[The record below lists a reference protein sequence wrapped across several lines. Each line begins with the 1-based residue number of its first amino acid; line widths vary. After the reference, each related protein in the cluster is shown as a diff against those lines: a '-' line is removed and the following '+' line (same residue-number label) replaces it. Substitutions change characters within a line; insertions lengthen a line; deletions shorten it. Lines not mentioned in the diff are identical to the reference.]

1 MFLFHEKDTSLALW
15 SILGCQVKIDKN
27 EETQCRPVTD
37 KHDGA
42 GTCSAVSTTL
52 EVVILWLG
60 LEESLAIHFGF
71 YIQPNFISSSNR
83 IAQWV

>member
-15 SILGCQVKIDKN
+15 SILGCQVEIDKN
-27 EETQCRPVTD
+27 EETHCRPVTD
-37 KHDGA
+37 WHDGA

-60 LEESLAIHFGF
+60 LEESLAVHFGF
-71 YIQPNFISSSNR
+71 YG
-83 IAQWV
+83 